1 MTVWIAQCLCPA
13 RHAIAASYGEAGGQL
28 QAEREVRRPL
38 CLAVAL
44 ALHAGDINP
53 WCGLCGATSATW
65 QYELARSRFQT
76 MQEAEPEM
84 RRMAA
89 EQAITRAA
97 YAIEPNATR
106 H

>member
-13 RHAIAASYGEAGGQL
+13 RHAIAASFAEATGL
-28 QAEREVRRPL
+28 ASAEREVRRPL

-44 ALHAGDINP
+44 ALQAGDINP

-65 QYELARSRFQT
+65 QYELARSRFAT
-76 MQEAEPEM
+76 MADAEPEM
-84 RRMAA
+84 RRLAA
-89 EQAITRAA
+89 EQAATRAA